1 MVHLARVAEWRLLE
15 LWKPSADE
23 WTDGV
28 FVSEVISVVAPV
40 LNEVDV
46 LPEFYRRVTAAL
58 AGEEFELIFVND
70 GSGDG
75 TGPCIESLSDADPRV
90 RCVHL
95 SRNFGHQAALTAG
108 LDRARGSAVVSIDG
122 DLQDPPEVIPDFLR
136 EWRNGADVVHGVR
149 HVRPG
154 EARWRMLAIRA
165 FYATFNRI
173 SGLNEFPGNAGDF
186 RLLSRRALDALSQLP
201 ERNRFVRGLV
211 AWVGFTQSS
220 VTYEREARFAGHSS
234 YGFVQLL
241 QLALNGIVSF
251 SLTPLRVASGLGVIF
266 SLVAFLSIPIVVSL
280 RLTGLYEVPGIA
292 SVHIL
297 ILFVGG
303 VQLVFLG
310 VLGEYLARDYDEA
323 KRRPLYIV
331 ERES

>member
-1 MVHLARVAEWRLLE
+1 MAEL
-15 LWKPSADE
+15 
-23 WTDGV
+23 
-28 FVSEVISVVAPV
+28 ISVVAPV
-40 LNEVDV
+40 HNEVEV
-46 LPEFYRRVTAAL
+46 IPEFHRRIVEAL
-58 AGEEFELIFVND
+58 EGEEFELILVND
-70 GSGDG
+70 GSTDG
-75 TGPCIESLSDADPRV
+75 TESCIEVLAEADDRV

-108 LDRARGSAVVSIDG
+108 LDRAGGAAVVSIDG
-122 DLQDPPEVIPDFLR
+122 DLQDPPEMIPDFLR
-136 EWRNGADVVHGVR
+136 EWRAGADVVHGVR

-154 EARWRMLAIRA
+154 EARWRMFAIRA
-165 FYATFNRI
+165 FYAMFNRI
-173 SGLNEFPGNAGDF
+173 SGLNEYPGNAGDF
-186 RLLSRRALDALSQLP
+186 RLLSRRALDALGSLP

-211 AWVGFTQSS
+211 AWVGFRQSS
-220 VTYEREARFAGHSS
+220 VTYEREARFAGASS
-234 YGFVQLL
+234 YGFIKLF

-266 SLVAFLSIPIVVSL
+266 SAAAFLAIPLVVAL

-323 KRRPLYIV
+323 KRRPPYIV
-331 ERES
+331 EREG